1 MCNLFGCCPTGD
13 IAVEEK
19 QEVEEK
25 RDFFGE
31 IFEFLRENAPM
42 VATAGG
48 IVASFTIATNPS
60 LPMTTAA
67 SGTPPGTFL
76 SKCAENHEVKSKKS
90 PNQIMYT
97 IEKKIKYLYFF
108 IQPPFKS

>member
-31 IFEFLRENAPM
+31 IFDKL
-42 VATAGG
+42 G
-48 IVASFTIATNPS
+48 S
-60 LPMTTAA
+60 
-67 SGTPPGTFL
+67 
-76 SKCAENHEVKSKKS
+76 
-90 PNQIMYT
+90 
-97 IEKKIKYLYFF
+97 FF
-108 IQPPFKS
+108 IY

>member
-1 MCNLFGCCPTGD
+1 MCNLFDCCPTGD
-13 IAVEEK
+13 ITVEEK

-25 RDFFGE
+25 SDFLGE

-48 IVASFTIATNPS
+48 VLASFTIATNPS

-67 SGTPPGTFL
+67 SGTPPGKVHIF
-76 SKCAENHEVKSKKS
+76 
-90 PNQIMYT
+90 
-97 IEKKIKYLYFF
+97 
-108 IQPPFKS
+108 